1 MIMASVTIEALFR
14 TQKPLK
20 RKKNVNE
27 NKVIVDIQVNK
38 SNVKYMFC
46 I

>member
-1 MIMASVTIEALFR
+1 M
-14 TQKPLK
+14 K
-20 RKKNVNE
+20 KKNVNE

-46 I
+46 MKEKGLLI